1 MSRSIHSSVVTA
13 LSQTNIEPFYAVNFN
28 FDTPV
33 YYWTGMGSLNSA
45 DNSNNKTYVGAGALL
60 KIDGLEETSEVKA
73 TNVRITLNGVPSSL
87 MSLAL
92 STTYHGRTAEI
103 FFGVKGNSNLTSVF
117 VGYMDTMDID
127 DNPEG
132 GTISMTLESK
142 LVDLDRARPF
152 RYTRESYRNLQ
163 ANDTFL
169 NFVVKL
175 QDVKSTF
182 GVDVED

>member
-1 MSRSIHSSVVTA
+1 MARSIHSSIISGLA
-13 LSQTNIEPFYAVNFN
+13 ETNIEPFYAINFN

-33 YYWTGMGSLNSA
+33 YYWTGFGTLNSA
-45 DNSNNKTYVGAGALL
+45 DNSNAKTYQGAANLL
-60 KIDGLEETSEVKA
+60 QIDGLQETSEVKA
-73 TNVRITLNGVPSSL
+73 TNVTIKLNGVPQAL
-87 MSLAL
+87 INLAL

-103 FFGVKGNSNLTSVF
+103 FFGLKGNYNLTSVF
-117 VGYMDTMDID
+117 TGYMDTMDID

-132 GTISMTLESK
+132 GTIAMTLESK

-152 RYTRESYRNLQ
+152 RYTKESYNTLQ
-163 ANDTFL
+163 PNDTFL

-182 GVDVED
+182 GVDVE